1 MSDTS
6 AHRVTRLLREI
17 SDGERAASEELLS
30 LVYGELRRLA
40 HIRMAK
46 ERPGQTL
53 QATALVHEA
62 YVRLVGTEDPGWDN
76 RGHYFAA
83 AAEAMRRILIE
94 RARKKARLKRGGQDQ
109 RVTFD
114 EVLADEDRP
123 EQLIA
128 LDEALDRLEGHDEM
142 MAQVV
147 KLKYFGGLS
156 VKETASAL
164 GVSSRTVNRQWTA
177 ARAWLFQ
184 EMQEVGNGAAAS
196 A

>member
-1 MSDTS
+1 
-6 AHRVTRLLREI
+6 
-17 SDGERAASEELLS
+17 
-30 LVYGELRRLA
+30 
-40 HIRMAK
+40 MAK

>member
-1 MSDTS
+1 
-6 AHRVTRLLREI
+6 
-17 SDGERAASEELLS
+17 
-30 LVYGELRRLA
+30 
-40 HIRMAK
+40 MAK

-62 YVRLVGTEDPGWDN
+62 YVRLVGRDDPEWDN

-114 EVLADEDRP
+114 EVLAGEDRP

-184 EMQEVGNGAAAS
+184 EMQEVGSGAAAS

>member
-1 MSDTS
+1 MP
-6 AHRVTRLLREI
+6 
-17 SDGERAASEELLS
+17 

-40 HIRMAK
+40 HIRMAS

-62 YVRLVGTEDPGWDN
+62 YVRLLGTEDPGWDN

-94 RARKKARLKRGGQDQ
+94 RARRRTRLKRGGQDQ

-114 EVLADEDRP
+114 EVIAGEDRP

-128 LDEALDRLEGHDEM
+128 LDEALDRLEKHDEM

-147 KLKYFGGLS
+147 KLRYFAGLS
-156 VKETASAL
+156 VSETSSAL

-184 EMQEVGNGAAAS
+184 QMQDVDTEAVAS
-196 A
+196 AGA